1 MPQAEIPN
9 TQYPISARP
18 IIIGGGIAGLTA
30 ALHLAERGL
39 HPLVLEADERCGG
52 RLKGGADVILNHAGQ
67 TWRFGTEHGVHG
79 IWSPYRN
86 LQTMWARHRIRPV
99 LVPAREEEW
108 VLGAGRIVH
117 RANVGSAIRES
128 WVPAPFHYLGMFA
141 RPRFLAMVT
150 LLDVFAMA
158 AVLGGLLA
166 ALSIDPLGE
175 EQPLKG
181 MTLADFCRGWTPT
194 LVAFFA
200 GLARNA
206 FPEDPKDM
214 PASGFVAFLRFYTLR
229 RRDAW
234 AFSYL
239 PTNGGTSVIE
249 PMVRVLQ
256 SLGGEVITRA
266 RVTRLEKQPDG
277 WRVAW
282 ERGGESQ
289 SAQAVHVVLAVDAPA
304 AESLLR
310 TSPDTSEGAARL
322 NLPRG
327 RRTAI
332 VRLWFDVAPR
342 STLAEAGILTGDFAL
357 HNFFWLHRIYNEY
370 IRWHRDTGGSALEAH
385 IYGPPEL
392 FDQPDANLL
401 ARAIVDVNR
410 AWPEL
415 KGHLIHSALSRNDAT
430 HTLFQVGLPDE
441 HLGVVTPWPHLFCCG
456 DWVRGR
462 NSAMFLE
469 RACVTGILAA
479 NAVLQ
484 GLGLEEWPVL
494 THPQPEWLAGQIE
507 SIMYQIRKSMR
518 RS

>member
-1 MPQAEIPN
+1 LDRDSPRIVV
-9 TQYPISARP
+9 
-18 IIIGGGIAGLTA
+18 IGGGIAGLTA

-39 HPLVLEADERCGG
+39 HPLVLEAEERCGG
-52 RLKGGADVILNHAGQ
+52 RLKGGADILLQQAGQ

-86 LQTMWARHRIRPV
+86 LQAMWARHHIRPV
-99 LVPAREEEW
+99 LVPAQDEEW
-108 VLGAGRIVH
+108 VLSAGPIIH
-117 RANVGSAIRES
+117 RARVGRAIRES

-150 LLDVFAMA
+150 LPDIFAMA
-158 AVLGGLLA
+158 AVLATLLS

-175 EQPLKG
+175 EQPLTG

-206 FPEDPKDM
+206 FPENPKDM
-214 PASGFVAFLRFYTLR
+214 PASGFVAFMRFYTLR

-239 PTNGGTSVIE
+239 PTNAGASVIE
-249 PMVRVLQ
+249 PMLNVLNT
-256 SLGGEVITRA
+256 LGGQTVTCA
-266 RVTRLEKQPDG
+266 RVTRIEKRADG
-277 WRVAW
+277 WRVIW
-282 ERGGESQ
+282 EQNGGMQ
-289 SAQAVHVVLAVDAPA
+289 SMEAPHVILAVDALA

-310 TSPDTSEGAARL
+310 ASPDTAEGAARL
-322 NLPRG
+322 RLPRG

-332 VRLWFDVAPR
+332 VRLWFDAVPR
-342 STLAEAGILTGDFAL
+342 AHAEAGILTGDFTL
-357 HNFFWLHRIYNEY
+357 HNFFWLHRIYDEY
-370 IRWHRDTGGSALEAH
+370 IRWHRATGGSAIEAH
-385 IYGPPEL
+385 VYGPSEIL
-392 FDQPDANLL
+392 DEPDASLL

-415 KGHLIHSALSRNDAT
+415 KGHLVHSMLSRNEAT
-430 HTLFQVGLPDE
+430 HTLFQVGLPHE
-441 HLGVVTPWPHLFCCG
+441 HLGVVTPWSRLFCCG
-456 DWVRGR
+456 DWVRDR
-462 NSAMFLE
+462 NPAMFLE

-479 NAVLQ
+479 NAALSD
-484 GLGLEEWPVL
+484 LGLEEWPVL

-507 SIMYQIRKSMR
+507 LGMYQIRKSMR
-518 RS
+518 RRYGS